1 MATLH
6 EIALLSTVGFA
17 AWIALDVGLDRSRR
31 QRLNCVLAL
40 SLATLAWSAGDL
52 LVRHASSPAEV
63 IVARR
68 ILYAGICALPA
79 SWVWCA
85 WIAAHPGTDAFAK
98 RLFVALLA
106 PGLAAYACLYVAPGG
121 LFVDWYAVPVR
132 HGPLFFA
139 NVAYSWLLIGVGAVL
154 VLGAM
159 RRSPDPSWTRIGLM
173 LAVVLLPM
181 LANVSHLILRAT
193 PWDLTPVALG
203 FSALAFRLFVVDLTW
218 GAYHSPAARAE
229 VVEQMRTGVL
239 VADLAGR
246 VVDWNEA
253 AEGILRARKLEG
265 RPLRRLLAEA
275 SAARVREI
283 EVYEFPLERR
293 GQRFGTGAVVTDRT
307 EIRRAEL
314 RLEMTTRVEAL
325 GYLATGVA
333 HEINNPLTYVSAN
346 LVLLDELVSAFCRP
360 ELQALLPA
368 PLRSLAEEGEELI
381 ADAREG
387 TERIQRIVER
397 LSQSAANGDSS
408 QVPSRLD
415 VRYVVEKAVALAS
428 LGKHRGEIQLEA
440 TNVLPPVVAP
450 EMDVIQTVLHL
461 LHNAAQMGGKD
472 VPIAIALRAVDG
484 GVAIRVEDGG
494 PGISERDLPHVF
506 EPFFTTRR
514 PGAALG
520 LGLSMCWELARRSGG
535 SLDVENGPEQG
546 AVFTLWLPAAPTA

>member
-1 MATLH
+1 
-6 EIALLSTVGFA
+6 
-17 AWIALDVGLDRSRR
+17 
-31 QRLNCVLAL
+31 
-40 SLATLAWSAGDL
+40 
-52 LVRHASSPAEV
+52 
-63 IVARR
+63 
-68 ILYAGICALPA
+68 
-79 SWVWCA
+79 
-85 WIAAHPGTDAFAK
+85 
-98 RLFVALLA
+98 
-106 PGLAAYACLYVAPGG
+106 
-121 LFVDWYAVPVR
+121 
-132 HGPLFFA
+132 
-139 NVAYSWLLIGVGAVL
+139 
-154 VLGAM
+154 
-159 RRSPDPSWTRIGLM
+159 
-173 LAVVLLPM
+173 
-181 LANVSHLILRAT
+181 
-193 PWDLTPVALG
+193 
-203 FSALAFRLFVVDLTW
+203 
-218 GAYHSPAARAE
+218 
-229 VVEQMRTGVL
+229 MRTGVL